1 MNKAQLVARVAKGA
15 GCTQSTAKDVID
27 SMIKVVKINVP
38 TENITLVGFGTFST
52 KQMNART
59 GRNPSSGEAIQI
71 AASKKIVFKPG
82 KEFKESVN
90 G

>member
-1 MNKAQLVARVAKGA
+1 MNKAQLVARVSGKAN
-15 GCTQSTAKDVID
+15 CTQATAKDIIEALVD
-27 SMIKVVKINVP
+27 TVKEVVVD
-38 TENITLVGFGTFST
+38 ESITLVGFGTFST

-82 KEFKESVN
+82 KEFKDSVN
-90 G
+90 R

>member
-1 MNKAQLVARVAKGA
+1 MNKAQLVARVSGKANM
-15 GCTQSTAKDVID
+15 TQADTKRVIEALTD
-27 SMIKVVKINVP
+27 TIKEVV
-38 TENITLVGFGTFST
+38 TDESITLVGFGTFSI

-59 GRNPSSGEAIQI
+59 GRNPQTGAAIQI